1 MVPGNNYNMTAAGC
15 SHTAEEAIV
24 ELLRPVAGR
33 AGIEHITG
41 NQQGIDLFIFNGLRQ
56 PIQKRSELL
65 LTFPSVKGAA

>member
-1 MVPGNNYNMTAAGC
+1 MVPGNDHNMTAAGC
-15 SHTAEEAIV
+15 SHPTQETII

-41 NQQGIDLFIFNGLRQ
+41 NQQSIDLFLFNGLRQ

-65 LTFPSVKGAA
+65 IAFPAVKRAA